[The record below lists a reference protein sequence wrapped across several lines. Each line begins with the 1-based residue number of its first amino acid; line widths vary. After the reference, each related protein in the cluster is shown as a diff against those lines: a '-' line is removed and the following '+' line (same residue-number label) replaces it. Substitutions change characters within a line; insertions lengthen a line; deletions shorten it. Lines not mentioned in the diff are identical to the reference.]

1 MPPKDR
7 DDAVGGLLTASS
19 LYWRRGEVGYSP
31 MSDKVTE
38 WLDGLGLSQYAAAFT
53 ENEVNFSL
61 LSELSEADL
70 KEMGVTALGHRK
82 MLLKVIGKLQAGVA
96 EATRT
101 ARQRGE
107 SVRGGD
113 EDITAWS
120 RTPGERK
127 PVTMLFAD
135 IVGSTAL
142 TERLDAEEAHELL
155 YRATEKMCQ
164 AVDNNQGTVCRF
176 MGDGVM
182 AMFGA
187 PLASEHHALEACQAA
202 LEMQASIARYAKKLE
217 ANHDALIEI
226 RVGLHS
232 GEVVVL
238 DVGDDP
244 NKPEYDASGPTVAL
258 AARMEQSAPPSS
270 TLITENTRALA
281 ERWIETTDHRAI
293 TAKGLSQPVTVFA
306 LTKIRSGNEPIDIA
320 SSRPIVG
327 RISELAQFR
336 GLLQSCI
343 ESGYGQSVLIRGEP
357 GIGKTRLIE
366 ELMALAEQNGYSTY
380 LALVLDF
387 GTGKGQAAIPTLVRG
402 FLDIAPGSGKSR
414 RELALDEAEKAGIT
428 DPEQRVFLNDLL
440 DLRQPLELRT
450 LYHAM
455 EARTRIE
462 AKHRVVGHMI
472 RQLAARQPLLL
483 VIEGLHLADAETLD
497 YLTYL
502 TTTMVECPALMLL
515 TTRLEDDPVGID
527 WRARAGEHPTVT
539 WDLGPLRATESQQLA
554 SAIVGGKDDFIRQ
567 CIARAEGNPLFLEQL
582 LLVADRAS
590 LDSVPDSIKS
600 IVLARIDQLARV
612 DKKALRAASI
622 LGQRFELETLRHLID
637 RPDYDCGELVGHHL
651 VRPDGPLFMFTH
663 ALIQGGIYASLLK
676 NQRNELHRMAADW
689 YGERDFILQAEHL
702 DRAGE
707 SSAADAYFRAAQG
720 QSEIYHPERALQL
733 ARRGLEIAPEDES
746 FALRCLEGELLR
758 IHGDIP
764 ESIDAYRRAS
774 QVAGGEIGRC
784 SAWIGMA
791 EGLAAT
797 GEHREALEIL
807 GPAIEIAKEHKLALE
822 LARIYRI
829 EGNVHFYRGRI
840 ENCLV
845 ANKKSLQYARVAESA
860 EVEAHALSGLANAEY
875 NRGRFISAHLYF
887 DQCIE
892 LAREHGLGRVI
903 AANLSMRSYVSCWQ
917 NEIEAAISG
926 YREAA
931 QQAVQINDPRAE
943 MLALMIGG
951 SFWALVG
958 DIDEGERWLKSSLKI
973 IRRIG
978 ARLFEGVCVY
988 LLGRFALLR
997 GDRDRAR
1004 KLTLEGIAILRESES
1019 GMTFGGPIAL
1029 GILALAAEDSRQCH
1043 KALAEA
1049 EAILDAG
1056 SVGHNYLNFYED
1068 AMEACL
1074 QIEAWDE
1081 VDRYAQA
1088 LQDYTR
1094 SEPLPRSD
1102 YFIARGRVLAA
1113 HGRGNRDPATLVEL
1127 QRLSREAV
1135 KNGLNMSLRAL
1146 AHALE
1151 GD

>member
-1 MPPKDR
+1 
-7 DDAVGGLLTASS
+7 
-19 LYWRRGEVGYSP
+19 
-31 MSDKVTE
+31 MSKKVSQ
-38 WLDGLGLSQYAAAFT
+38 WLDALGLSQYTDSFT
-53 ENEVNFSL
+53 ENEVGFSL
-61 LSELSEADL
+61 LSELSDADL
-70 KEMGVTALGHRK
+70 KEMGVRALGHRK
-82 MLLKVIGKLQAGVA
+82 TLLKAIAKLRRVA
-96 EATRT
+96 ADAPRT
-101 ARQRGE
+101 GQERIQSGH
-107 SVRGGD
+107 

-142 TERLDAEEAHELL
+142 TEKLDAEEAHELL
-155 YRATEKMCQ
+155 YRATAKMCQ
-164 AVDNNQGTVCRF
+164 AIENNQGTVCRL

-187 PLASEHHALEACQAA
+187 PLASERHALEACQAA
-202 LEMQASIARYAKKLE
+202 LGVQASISRYAKKLE
-217 ANHDALIEI
+217 QDHDARIEI

-244 NKPEYDASGPTVAL
+244 DKPEFDASGPTVAL
-258 AARMEQSAPPSS
+258 AARMEQSAPASS
-270 TLITENTRALA
+270 ILITETTRALA
-281 ERWIETTDHRAI
+281 DRWIETSDHHAI
-293 TAKGLSQPVTVFA
+293 TAKGFSKPVTVFM
-306 LTKIRSGNEPIDIA
+306 LRKIRSANEPADIGRL
-320 SSRPIVG
+320 RPIVG
-327 RISELAQFR
+327 RVFELAQFR
-336 GLLQSCI
+336 GLLQACI

-357 GIGKTRLIE
+357 GIGKTRLVE
-366 ELMALAEQNGYSTY
+366 ELMLLAEKEGYASY

-387 GTGKGQAAIPTLVRG
+387 GTGKGQAAIPSLVRG
-402 FLDIAPGSGKSR
+402 LLGIAPGSGKTR
-414 RELALDEAEKAGIT
+414 RARALGEAEKAGIT
-428 DPEQRVFLNDLL
+428 EPAQRVFLNDLL

-472 RQLAARQPLLL
+472 RQLAAKQPILL
-483 VIEGLHLADAETLD
+483 VIEGLHWADTETLD

-502 TTTMVECPALMLL
+502 TSTMVECPALMLL
-515 TTRLEDDPVGID
+515 TSRLEDDPVDID
-527 WRARAGEHPTVT
+527 WRARAGEHPNVT
-539 WDLGPLRATESQQLA
+539 WDIGPLRAIESQQLA
-554 SAIVGGKDDFIRQ
+554 SGIVDVKDEFIGQ

-582 LLVADRAS
+582 LLVADEAS

-600 IVLARIDQLARV
+600 IVLARFDQLAGE
-612 DKKALRAASI
+612 DKRALRAASV
-622 LGQRFELETLRHLID
+622 LGQRFELEAVRQLIG
-637 RPDYDCGELVGHHL
+637 RPDYDCAELIRHHL

-676 NQRNELHRMAADW
+676 NQRNELHRKAADW
-689 YGERDFILQAEHL
+689 YRERDFILQAEHL
-702 DRAGE
+702 DRAGD
-707 SSAADAYFRAAQG
+707 SGAVDAYHRAAQA
-720 QSEIYHPERALQL
+720 QSEVYHPERALQL

-746 FALRCLEGELLR
+746 FALRCLEGELLS
-758 IHGDIP
+758 IHGDIA
-764 ESIDAYRRAS
+764 ESIEAYRSATR
-774 QVAGGEIGRC
+774 VAGGDIGRC
-784 SAWIGMA
+784 GALIGMA

-807 GPAIEIAKEHKLALE
+807 EKTIEIAKQHKLALK

-829 EGNVHFYRGRI
+829 EGNVHFYRGQI
-840 ENCLV
+840 EKCLV
-845 ANKKSLQYARVAESA
+845 ANKKSLQFARVAESA

-917 NEIEAAISG
+917 NEIEEAISG

-973 IRRIG
+973 IRRTG

-1029 GILALAAEDSRQCH
+1029 GILALAAEDPGQCH

-1081 VDRYAQA
+1081 VDRYAKA
-1088 LQDYTR
+1088 LQSYTR

-1102 YFIARGRVLAA
+1102 YFIARGRALAA
-1113 HGRGNRDPATLVEL
+1113 HGRGNRDGDTLAEL
-1127 QRLSREAV
+1127 QRLSVEAV
-1135 KNGLNMSLRAL
+1135 TNGLNMSLRSLAL
-1146 AHALE
+1146 ALE
-1151 GD
+1151 TE

>member
-1 MPPKDR
+1 
-7 DDAVGGLLTASS
+7 
-19 LYWRRGEVGYSP
+19 
-31 MSDKVTE
+31 MSDKVSE
-38 WLDGLGLSQYAAAFT
+38 WLEELGFGQYTATFT
-53 ENEVNFSL
+53 ENEVDFSL
-61 LSELSEADL
+61 LPELSDADL
-70 KEMGVTALGHRK
+70 KEMGVRALGHRK
-82 MLLKVIGKLQAGVA
+82 TLLKAIAKLQPAS
-96 EATRT
+96 ATAPQERV
-101 ARQRGE
+101 E
-107 SVRGGD
+107 SGRSGD
-113 EDITAWS
+113 EDTTAWS

-135 IVGSTAL
+135 VVGSTSL
-142 TERLDAEEAHELL
+142 TEKLDAEEAHELL

-164 AVDNNQGTVCRF
+164 AVDNNRGTVCRF

-187 PLASEHHALEACQAA
+187 PLASERHALDACQAA
-202 LEMQASIARYAKKLE
+202 LEMRASIARYAKKLE
-217 ANHDALIEI
+217 QSHNARIEI
-226 RVGLHS
+226 RIGLHS

-244 NKPEYDASGPTVAL
+244 NKPEYDASGSTVAL
-258 AARMEQSAPPSS
+258 AARMEQSAAPS
-270 TLITENTRALA
+270 TILITENTRALA
-281 ERWIETTDHRAI
+281 ARWVETADHAAI
-293 TAKGLSQPVTVFA
+293 TAKGVSQPVSA
-306 LTKIRSGNEPIDIA
+306 YLLTKIRSADEPVDIS

-327 RISELAQFR
+327 RAFELVQFR
-336 GLLQSCI
+336 GLLQACVD
-343 ESGYGQSVLIRGEP
+343 SGYGQSVLIRGDP
-357 GIGKTRLIE
+357 GIGKTRLVE
-366 ELMALAEQNGYSTY
+366 ELMALAGQNGYASH

-387 GTGKGQAAIPTLVRG
+387 GTGKGQAAIPSLVRG
-402 FLDIAPGSGKSR
+402 FLGIVPGSGKR
-414 RELALDEAEKAGIT
+414 RRLSALDEAEKAGIT
-428 DPEQRVFLNDLL
+428 NPEQRVFLNDLL

-455 EARTRIE
+455 EARARIE
-462 AKHRVVGHMI
+462 AKHQVVGHMI

-483 VIEGLHLADAETLD
+483 VIEGLHWADAETLD

-502 TTTMVECPALMLL
+502 TTTMIECPALMLL
-515 TTRLEDDPVGID
+515 TSRLEDDPVNID

-539 WDLGPLRATESQQLA
+539 WDLGPLRAQESLQL
-554 SAIVGGKDDFIRQ
+554 
-567 CIARAEGNPLFLEQL
+567 RAEGNPLFLEQL
-582 LLVADRAS
+582 LLVADKAS
-590 LDSVPDSIKS
+590 FDSVPDSIKS
-600 IVLARIDQLARV
+600 IVLARFDQLEGA

-622 LGQRFELETLRHLID
+622 LGQRFELEAVRHLID
-637 RPDYDCGELVGHHL
+637 HPDYDCQQLFVHHL
-651 VRPDGPLFMFTH
+651 VRPDGPLFMFNH
-663 ALIQGGIYASLLK
+663 ALIQGGIYASLLRK
-676 NQRNELHRMAADW
+676 QRNELHRLAADW
-689 YGERDFILQAEHL
+689 YGKRDSILQAEHL
-702 DRAGE
+702 DRAGD
-707 SSAADAYFRAAQG
+707 SGAADAYFRAAQA
-720 QSEIYHPERALQL
+720 QSELYHPERALQL
-733 ARRGLEIAPEDES
+733 VQRGLEIAAEDKS
-746 FALRCLEGELLR
+746 FELRCLEGELLR

-764 ESIDAYRRAS
+764 ESIGAYRNAA
-774 QVAGGEIGRC
+774 QVSGDEIGRC
-784 SAWIGMA
+784 GAWIGMA

-807 GPAIEIAKEHKLALE
+807 DKAAEIAKGRKLALE

-829 EGNVHFYRGRI
+829 RGNIHFYRGQI
-840 ENCLV
+840 ENCLA
-845 ANKKSLQYARVAESA
+845 ANTKSLQYARVAESA

-892 LAREHGLGRVI
+892 LASEHGLGRVI
-903 AANLSMRSYVSCWQ
+903 AENLSMRSYVSCWQ
-917 NEIEAAISG
+917 NQIEAAISG
-926 YREAA
+926 YREAT
-931 QQAVQINDPRAE
+931 QQAVQIKDPRAE

-951 SFWALVG
+951 SLWALVG

-973 IRRIG
+973 IRRLG

-1029 GILALAAEDSRQCH
+1029 GILALAAEDPGQCH

-1081 VDRYAQA
+1081 VERYAQA

-1102 YFIARGRVLAA
+1102 YFIARGRALAA
-1113 HGRGNRDPATLVEL
+1113 HGRGQRDSAGFAEL
-1127 QRLSREAV
+1127 QRLSMEAM
-1135 KNGLNMSLRAL
+1135 KNSLNMSLRGL
-1146 AHALE
+1146 ARVLE
-1151 GD
+1151 SE